1 MKRSI
6 TALQRSRMDGVY
18 PSGFIGTASPGF
30 AFEIW
35 GVNEED
41 VSACSNHSVR
51 IELWKYFFH
60 CDRIALCKPAECI
73 YFIDAILTAS
83 PGVGQDVSVVLCRFL
98 GLELFRD
105 LLFRFCNA
113 KLAFRQL
120 CEFSHN

>member
-1 MKRSI
+1 
-6 TALQRSRMDGVY
+6 MDGVY

-83 PGVGQDVSVVLCRFL
+83 PSVGQDVSVVLCRFL
-98 GLELFRD
+98 GLELSRD

-113 KLAFRQL
+113 KLAFA
-120 CEFSHN
+120 

>member
-18 PSGFIGTASPGF
+18 PSGFIGTASLGF

-98 GLELFRD
+98 GLELSRD

-113 KLAFRQL
+113 K
-120 CEFSHN
+120 